1 METTTRDRF
10 HNFKIEPSDQPL
22 LEQMTALKRDLL
34 TSKEDYASF
43 AARHNVPLG
52 TVKSRIHRARAE
64 LMRLRDAA
72 AAPE

>member
-34 TSKEDYASF
+34 TSKENYASF
-43 AARHNVPLG
+43 AERHNVPLG
-52 TVKSRIHRARAE
+52 TVKSRMHRARVE
-64 LMRLRDAA
+64 LIRRRAA
-72 AAPE
+72 AVASE